1 MGSMDDGNVFLRDV
15 TAGEQEYA
23 RSLLRGARVLYLAKV
38 TKVEDRKLS
47 VDGAGREHDAAP
59 MERILVLGA
68 YRLFSIKRRMTGLAC
83 IRQGHAQDL
92 ERVAYVEREGGRA
105 VLQIEF
111 RRGYEDR
118 GGFLMTVPWE
128 TPTTSTLARSL
139 WELWLRSGGALER
152 RRPTLEGHLLERLAA
167 SASLDAGDAPA
178 LHVALYSRLRHRAA
192 LLGAA
197 RGFDLSGNGVGAAG
211 AAALAGLA
219 RGCGLLRALRL
230 RRCDVGGGAAG
241 FAALVRALAP
251 RGPASASL
259 AAALR
264 GATSPAG
271 PALRVLD
278 LGENPLRDAGA
289 AIVATF
295 VGAASCR
302 LRVLSVA
309 RCGAPL
315 SELLRALRE
324 AARRD
329 ARLPAPLRGVAA
341 SLVRLDVSGN
351 LLHPLARLGANE
363 DARRLASVAEELPK
377 LRELACGDLRYAT
390 TLSPAARG
398 EDVAA
403 VLTARSGARAR
414 LSGSASSTGARLQ
427 RDLGPLVAALAGA
440 APKLRVLNVAECG
453 GGDDLCD
460 AGLEALGLLL
470 SRSAALE
477 QLACDGQRLGPQKVT
492 LAGLRAL
499 RDGVLGAAEGPLLQ
513 LASPL
518 ADAAGARDRKDDA
531 REIVACVR
539 AMREAMRAQICDRAA
554 PNSVPYDVLC
564 VVTARESDR
573 CAGELDAPAPDGFVT
588 TEAVAAF
595 PAGDPPGAYDGDD
608 DDGDPRPPRATSRRG
623 ARVVAGRR
631 RTAAG
636 AAAARDAAARAWR
649 ARRAGVARADVAALA
664 ASARAQC
671 GREGHTHRRDAKLRR
686 RSSGSAE
693 AGALVA
699 SVKNLATGGV
709 RSLRTAK
716 TAATMGLAHRQFQK
730 ELAKLLADDAGAG
743 RRGKRSVV
751 FHSFRLMF
759 GRATIP
765 RSADVFFRKRARADH
780 PPSKRRRI
788 TTGDGAVE
796 RACDAYM
803 ARAAATFRDHV
814 LREGGFQ
821 VKIGQMV
828 AMQKA
833 LLPLAVTETL
843 APCCD
848 AARAAPFSSLEK
860 AVAERLGVHRLDEIF
875 ARVDH
880 RPIGAASVAQ
890 VHRAT
895 LRRNW
900 VLDAPRPA
908 KTAPD
913 PAGVAVQFVDTG
925 DVEVVLKIQHAGV
938 ADFMRADVAFL
949 PYLSAMV
956 RALEPD
962 HGLESFVTLVE
973 DMLAQEVDFRIEGH
987 NRERLAAILERS
999 GRSARSAV
1007 ARVRLPRVHWALTR
1021 EGVMVQD
1028 FVARA
1033 AALGD
1038 RAAVEA
1044 LGVPFTV
1051 AVSELSQIFATG
1063 SGASPGV
1070 RAWLRRGFLAFV
1082 YGSLVVVA
1090 AAASAAVAA
1099 VAAACWAAPHPLLRT
1114 VALSVAGGAVLS
1126 RFDRHRA
1133 AAVAAAVASLGI
1145 GEHRSLVAFFDGTLY
1160 PPEKF
1165 DVVLIDHGF
1174 HTDVPDAF
1182 RLTFC
1187 KTWAA
1192 VGDANLLAEAA
1203 FELGLSDDPACLGDG
1218 EVLPLFLAL
1227 LPFDAW
1233 DAGRFPSPLELVRS
1247 LRDSERGLRKL
1258 RGATG
1263 RMPKIMHVLMRANR
1277 QLLSLFQLQYGLSPQ
1292 MRYEFMKTM
1301 TTHALLGLRRENPRD
1316 ALPDPAALRTADAA
1330 FFEAELPG

>member
-1 MGSMDDGNVFLRDV
+1 
-15 TAGEQEYA
+15 
-23 RSLLRGARVLYLAKV
+23 
-38 TKVEDRKLS
+38 
-47 VDGAGREHDAAP
+47 

-152 RRPTLEGHLLERLAA
+152 RRPSLEGHLLERLAA

-178 LHVALYSRLRHRAA
+178 LHVALYSRLRHYVKRAPKPRTVSA
-192 LLGAA
+192 LTSAAVSGILDLAMCADEDAGPASRAVSKLELYALGGVLRASTAIAAVALCVALDGHRPEADALQLLLGACA
-197 RGFDLSGNGVGAAG
+197 ASPAVADLKLVDCGAAGAVLAQAPPFSERLEVLDLSGNGVGAAG

-241 FAALVRALAP
+241 FAALVRALLAAAEA
-251 RGPASASL
+251 RRSASL

-403 VLTARSGARAR
+403 VLDGALRRAR
-414 LSGSASSTGARLQ
+414 RGLERLRVFDCSKSALSELKCPGGAWPEALLLDDGSAKSHRPVWALLDALGNAHSPPTSVSLARHGGLAALAKGATEPAEQQARLVAAASSCFANLDALHLQGARLQ

-453 GGDDLCD
+453 GGDDLCGNQPLVWGVPTKLQNSLSRSNRSD

-518 ADAAGARDRKDDA
+518 ADAARAARDRKDDA

-564 VVTARESDR
+564 VSM
-573 CAGELDAPAPDGFVT
+573 
-588 TEAVAAF
+588 
-595 PAGDPPGAYDGDD
+595 
-608 DDGDPRPPRATSRRG
+608 
-623 ARVVAGRR
+623 
-631 RTAAG
+631 
-636 AAAARDAAARAWR
+636 ARAPR
-649 ARRAGVARADVAALA
+649 EGVARADVAALA

-890 VHRAT
+890 V
-895 LRRNW
+895 
-900 VLDAPRPA
+900 
-908 KTAPD
+908 
-913 PAGVAVQFVDTG
+913 
-925 DVEVVLKIQHAGV
+925 
-938 ADFMRADVAFL
+938 
-949 PYLSAMV
+949 

-962 HGLESFVTLVE
+962 HGLESF
-973 DMLAQEVDFRIEGH
+973 VDFRIEGH

-1051 AVSELSQIFATG
+1051 AVSELSQIFAECVFVHGYTHNDLHGGNVLVTAPERG

-1192 VGDANLLAEAA
+1192 VGL
-1203 FELGLSDDPACLGDG
+1203 
-1218 EVLPLFLAL
+1218 
-1227 LPFDAW
+1227 
-1233 DAGRFPSPLELVRS
+1233 
-1247 LRDSERGLRKL
+1247 
-1258 RGATG
+1258 
-1263 RMPKIMHVLMRANR
+1263 
-1277 QLLSLFQLQYGLSPQ
+1277 
-1292 MRYEFMKTM
+1292 
-1301 TTHALLGLRRENPRD
+1301 RD
-1316 ALPDPAALRTADAA
+1316 ALCGNQPVEHPVQQKLQTSLARSNRSR
-1330 FFEAELPG
+1330 FG